1 MGDVLYSCDLKAC
14 DPCPHTECKHTSDIS
29 HAVNFEMVGN
39 NHWFEKERPM
49 SKDILIVQVYKNLTY
64 FDLKRFQED
73 LCKMK
78 ESGVVVLP
86 SWSELIEVVDDGTD
100 IKVEEK
106 N

>member
-29 HAVNFEMVGN
+29 HAVNFERVGN
-39 NHWFEKERPM
+39 NHWFEKERSM
-49 SKDILIVQVYKNLTY
+49 SKDILIVRVYKKLTY